1 MRVLQRLDDVGGI
14 GVAGVHLRRGAAR
27 RVVAKGDEIDGVF
40 EDLVIARLFRNRDP
54 FFPEHPRGPHRIG
67 AAGLDIDKEQVF
79 AVLLQRHPYIFRLAG
94 VRVEITAGQH
104 TADLIL
110 RVNLMGDFRRQRAGH
125 QLVMRGLILHL
136 LLVFTLFKHQPGAGV
151 GAVQHDVDFI
161 KGEPVFHQAVKS
173 FKAGA
178 GVVAEK
184 IHHFAVAPGAVLHHQ
199 MHRHVKM
206 AQGDQRL
213 DTVLFAL
220 LEQ

>member
-1 MRVLQRLDDVGGI
+1 
-14 GVAGVHLRRGAAR
+14 
-27 RVVAKGDEIDGVF
+27 
-40 EDLVIARLFRNRDP
+40 
-54 FFPEHPRGPHRIG
+54 
-67 AAGLDIDKEQVF
+67 
-79 AVLLQRHPYIFRLAG
+79 
-94 VRVEITAGQH
+94 
-104 TADLIL
+104 
-110 RVNLMGDFRRQRAGH
+110 
-125 QLVMRGLILHL
+125 MRGLILHL
-136 LLVFTLFKHQPGAGV
+136 LLVFTLFKHQTGAGV

-161 KGEPVFHQAVKS
+161 EGEPVFHQAVKS

-199 MHRHVKM
+199 MHRHVEM